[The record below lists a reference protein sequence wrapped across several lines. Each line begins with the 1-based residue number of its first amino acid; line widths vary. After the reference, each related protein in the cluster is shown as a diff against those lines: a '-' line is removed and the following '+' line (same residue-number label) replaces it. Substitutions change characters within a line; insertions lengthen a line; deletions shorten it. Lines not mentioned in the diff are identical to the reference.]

1 MNISERKLIVECLI
15 LIKHY
20 DDKMISETDFL
31 IKRQEL
37 IKNLM
42 NLGADIPTWFIGYET
57 EENKKNKKGLF
68 KRLKN
73 LLFK

>member
-15 LIKHY
+15 LIKRY
-20 DDKMISETDFL
+20 DDKMISETEFL

-42 NLGADIPTWFIGYET
+42 NSGADIPAWFIGYET

-68 KRLKN
+68 KKIKDI
-73 LLFK
+73 LFK